1 MRSRRWSSSTRL
13 LVELARD
20 QRDLLARDA
29 IDDDLAMSIA
39 NDVLGDPPKRAF
51 VGPVLMADPH
61 HDQVGVLF
69 ARDFDDSVAGLSG
82 DVDLGARRDGM
93 LRRDEGGGVER
104 ALDAWVL
111 LRHRERRLEWDFM
124 DVDDQHLG
132 LVALVQPGGELH
144 RADRGAQVEDRN
156 QHPADRFHRP
166 HTARRASGSRRRH
179 PQHPAEGAG
188 QPDGERDRQRDSER
202 AEDQVQWRRRSAACR
217 RQAPK
222 ASRPTPAMPYG
233 TECTSITSRA
243 RTSTPSTRAAN
254 PTIRVKRYA
263 FTPSRKSA

>member
-1 MRSRRWSSSTRL
+1 MRLRPCSSSTRR

-29 IDDDLAMSIA
+29 IDNDLARSIA

-51 VGPVLMADPH
+51 VRPVLMADPH

-111 LRHRERRLEWDFM
+111 LRHRERRLEWNF
-124 DVDDQHLG
+124 VHTDDHHLR
-132 LVALVQPGGELH
+132 LVSLVQPGGELH
-144 RADRGAQVEDRN
+144 RANRRAEVEDGN
-156 QHPADRFHRP
+156 QHLADRLHRP
-166 HTARRASGSRRRH
+166 HAARRASGGRWRH

-188 QPDGERDRQRDSER
+188 QPDGERDRQGDPER
-202 AEDQVQWRRRSAACR
+202 AQDEVQWRSRSAACR

-243 RTSTPSTRAAN
+243 RTRTPSTMEAN
-254 PTIRVKRYA
+254 PTIRVNRYA
-263 FTPSRKSA
+263 FNPSRKNA